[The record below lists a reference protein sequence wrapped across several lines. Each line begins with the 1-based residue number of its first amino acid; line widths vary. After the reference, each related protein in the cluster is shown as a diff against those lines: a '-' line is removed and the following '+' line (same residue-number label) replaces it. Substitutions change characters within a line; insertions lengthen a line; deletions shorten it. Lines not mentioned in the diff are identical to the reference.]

1 MLTEAVTG
9 EDIIVQEDE
18 KRRSSVAA

>member
-9 EDIIVQEDE
+9 EDIIVQVDE